1 MMEYEDEYDYY
12 MLLLNGICEEIEDLL
27 CSTNHDVDDIDYVAF
42 IVNED
47 CIDDE
52 EIECLGEMLVEETD
66 FDLVVRGVCNVDYN
80 ELVVGLKFH
89 GEYDIITNL
98 GNLEV

>member
-1 MMEYEDEYDYY
+1 MIEYEDDYEYYT
-12 MLLLNGICEEIEDLL
+12 LLLNGVYEEIEDLL
-27 CSTNHDVDDIDYVAF
+27 CSTNHDIDDIDYIAF

-47 CIDDE
+47 CIDDD
-52 EIECLGEMLVEETD
+52 EIETLAEMFVEETD
-66 FDLVVRGVCNVDYN
+66 FDLVIRGVCNIDYN
-80 ELVVGLKFH
+80 ELVIGLKFH